1 MQVGV
6 LGIQGDIQEHLRI
19 VEKLGHKAIWVKN
32 PEQLNNIQ
40 ALIMPGGESTTMTR
54 LMKVFSLWDR
64 VKNKIHSGMPV
75 FSTCAGMVI
84 LSESIENYP
93 HQETM
98 GLLPVRIERNGYGRQ
113 VESFETE
120 IEIPYLENDRQFL
133 AVFIRAPRIIGA
145 HGSVDI
151 LANYK
156 KDPVL
161 VEYKNILAASFHPE
175 LTDDTRIHEYFLR
188 KLDKK

>member
-1 MQVGV
+1 LQVGV

-19 VEKLGHKAIWVKN
+19 VENLGHRTIWIKN
-32 PEQLNNIQ
+32 PEQLDSIQ
-40 ALIMPGGESTTMTR
+40 ALIMPGGESTTMIR

-64 VKNKIHSGMPV
+64 VKNKVHSGMPV
-75 FSTCAGMVI
+75 FATCAGMVI

-113 VESFETE
+113 VDSFETE
-120 IEIPYLENDRQFL
+120 IEIPYIENDRQLL
-133 AVFIRAPRIIGA
+133 AVFIRAPRIIGT

-151 LANYK
+151 LATYK
-156 KDPVL
+156 NDPVL

-188 KLDKK
+188 KISK

>member
-1 MQVGV
+1 LQVGV

-19 VEKLGHKAIWVKN
+19 VENLGHRAIWIKN
-32 PEQLNNIQ
+32 PEQLDSIQ
-40 ALIMPGGESTTMTR
+40 ALIMPGGESTTMIR

-64 VKNKIHSGMPV
+64 VKNKVHSGMPV
-75 FSTCAGMVI
+75 FATCAGMVI

-113 VESFETE
+113 VDSFETE
-120 IEIPYLENDRQFL
+120 IEIPYIENDRQLL
-133 AVFIRAPRIIGA
+133 AVFIRAPRIIGT

-151 LANYK
+151 LATYK
-156 KDPVL
+156 NDPVL

-188 KLDKK
+188 KISK

>member
-19 VEKLGHKAIWVKN
+19 VENLGHRAIWIKN
-32 PEQLNNIQ
+32 PEQLDSIQ
-40 ALIMPGGESTTMTR
+40 ALIMPGGESTTMIR

-64 VKNKIHSGMPV
+64 VKNKVHSGMPV
-75 FSTCAGMVI
+75 FATCAGMVI

-113 VESFETE
+113 VDSFETE
-120 IEIPYLENDRQFL
+120 IEIPYIENDRQLL
-133 AVFIRAPRIIGA
+133 AVFIRAPRIIGT

-151 LANYK
+151 LATYK
-156 KDPVL
+156 NDPVL

-188 KLDKK
+188 KIGK

>member
-1 MQVGV
+1 LQVGV

-19 VEKLGHKAIWVKN
+19 VENLGHRAIWIKN
-32 PEQLNNIQ
+32 PEQLDSIQ
-40 ALIMPGGESTTMTR
+40 ALIMPGGESTTMIR

-64 VKNKIHSGMPV
+64 VKNKVHSGMPV
-75 FSTCAGMVI
+75 FATCAGMVI

-113 VESFETE
+113 VDSFETE
-120 IEIPYLENDRQFL
+120 IEIPYIENDRQLL
-133 AVFIRAPRIIGA
+133 AVFIRAPRIIGT

-151 LANYK
+151 LATYK
-156 KDPVL
+156 NDPVL

-188 KLDKK
+188 KIGK

>member
-19 VEKLGHKAIWVKN
+19 VENLGHRAIWIKN
-32 PEQLNNIQ
+32 PEQLDSIQ
-40 ALIMPGGESTTMTR
+40 ALIMPGGESTTMIR

-64 VKNKIHSGMPV
+64 VKNKVHSGMPV
-75 FSTCAGMVI
+75 FATCAGMVI

-113 VESFETE
+113 VDSFETE
-120 IEIPYLENDRQFL
+120 IEIPYIENDRQLL
-133 AVFIRAPRIIGA
+133 AVFIRAPRIIGT

-151 LANYK
+151 LATYK
-156 KDPVL
+156 NDPVL

-188 KLDKK
+188 KISK